1 MDRMSALDS
10 GFFFA
15 ESENTPMHVGS
26 VTVFEGPAPTYGDM
40 VRLLL
45 SKLPLV
51 PRYRQRVKPVP
62 MQLGRPVWVDDP
74 HRPPEPERD
83 EAPLPPVARDHV
95 ELGRDHRLE
104 LVERRRGPLED
115 AHATDVHGIGR
126 TLDVQERRVHGAHP
140 LHGATSLRD
149 RCGKLR
155 PVRDVALFFHLLG
168 ALVFVAG
175 IVVAGVAFEAA
186 RRRERPAEI
195 ALLLG
200 LTRIGVALVGLGA
213 LLVLAFGLWLVH
225 LDRYGLGT
233 GWIVAALALYVVAL
247 ALGGLGGRRPKQ
259 ARKLAGALA
268 ADDAPAT
275 PEVRALLDDRV
286 SLVAN
291 YASALAVLAILVL
304 MVFKP

>member
-1 MDRMSALDS
+1 M
-10 GFFFA
+10 
-15 ESENTPMHVGS
+15 
-26 VTVFEGPAPTYGDM
+26 
-40 VRLLL
+40 
-45 SKLPLV
+45 
-51 PRYRQRVKPVP
+51 
-62 MQLGRPVWVDDP
+62 
-74 HRPPEPERD
+74 
-83 EAPLPPVARDHV
+83 
-95 ELGRDHRLE
+95 
-104 LVERRRGPLED
+104 
-115 AHATDVHGIGR
+115 
-126 TLDVQERRVHGAHP
+126 
-140 LHGATSLRD
+140 
-149 RCGKLR
+149 
-155 PVRDVALFFHLLG
+155 RDVALFFHLLG

-225 LDRYGLGT
+225 LDGYGLGT
-233 GWIVAALALYVVAL
+233 GWIVAALALYVVAM

-268 ADDAPAT
+268 AEGAPAS
-275 PEVRALLDDRV
+275 PELRALLDDRV